1 MRSVVD
7 TRRVRCRRVPGPEW
21 RLTSALLADTR
32 GAVQTEY
39 TVVLV
44 LVALLA
50 AAAVGALSWPL
61 LEYHRGVTDQITAP
75 VP

>member
-1 MRSVVD
+1 MSGARPA
-7 TRRVRCRRVPGPEW
+7 RRARDA
-21 RLTSALLADTR
+21 ALLGDER

-50 AAAVGALSWPL
+50 AVAVGALSWPL
-61 LEYHRGVTDQITAP
+61 LEYHRGITDQLTSP

>member
-1 MRSVVD
+1 MSPSPRAA
-7 TRRVRCRRVPGPEW
+7 VRAEW
-21 RLTSALLADTR
+21 RFIAAVLRDTR

-50 AAAVGALSWPL
+50 AVAVGALSWPL
-61 LEYHRGVTDQITAP
+61 LEYHRGITDQITAP